1 MQFTRNEETSVS
13 HRASSNGVEKEILAK
28 VPSRAWLNQGRVSAN
43 WNLMSATGAALG
55 LFRKKWKKP
64 IECFLSSV
72 LKHLPRIN
80 IIRTSQSINKENV
93 NDPRKKAGLIG
104 TSTHSEANQSFETSP
119 RANEVKINE
128 TRRVTCAFFEGPSL
142 TGCNL
147 NPELTRAKHPG
158 RRRNVSWKRETR

>member
-1 MQFTRNEETSVS
+1 MGFSEE
-13 HRASSNGVEKEILAK
+13 R
-28 VPSRAWLNQGRVSAN
+28 
-43 WNLMSATGAALG
+43 
-55 LFRKKWKKP
+55 KKP

-72 LKHLPRIN
+72 LEHLPRIN

-104 TSTHSEANQSFETSP
+104 TSTHSEANQSSEALLD
-119 RANEVKINE
+119 ANEVKINE

-147 NPELTRAKHPG
+147 NPELTRAKSTLVDVETFHGKERRVNLNEISMG
-158 RRRNVSWKRETR
+158 RGLTVSILYVVAIEGQSTSNEK